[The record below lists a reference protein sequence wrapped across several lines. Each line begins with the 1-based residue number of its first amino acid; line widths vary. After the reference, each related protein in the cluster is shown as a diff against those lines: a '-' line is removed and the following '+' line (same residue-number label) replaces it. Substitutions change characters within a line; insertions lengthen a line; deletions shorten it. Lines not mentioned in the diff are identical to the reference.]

1 MRRLYA
7 IGGLLSRNVGSW
19 AWLLGV
25 CAVFAPQMSIAAA
38 AASKSSAQARI
49 ETRLRIAPPNRPVQ
63 ILDLPAAMSALR
75 IPSASVAVIE
85 RGRIAWSRTFG
96 DAALGTPV
104 YQAAS
109 LSKFVTAIVAMRLV
123 DKGVLALDAPVGDSI
138 KIWSPGRSSLMDGHP
153 VTLRWLLSMRGGINV
168 PGFAGY
174 PADAT
179 LPTLQQILQ
188 GAPPASSPEVKVE
201 AQPGSRY
208 AYSGGGY
215 EIVEALTE
223 GAAGKPFADVAR
235 DEVFG
240 PLGLSHSAFGAR
252 PPASLATDTVQEGHD
267 GDGKALPGGW
277 RAVPE
282 LAAAGL
288 WSTPEDIARVL
299 IEVCNQRAGR
309 GAPFLSPATVAQ
321 ILTPQG
327 GGPYGLGA
335 AIAQSGRH
343 VVLMKRGQNVG
354 YQGYLLLFPNACNGI
369 VIMTG
374 SDNGTTLAEALIR
387 RAAEVYRWPSI
398 GKLQD

>member
-1 MRRLYA
+1 L
-7 IGGLLSRNVGSW
+7 I
-19 AWLLGV
+19 
-25 CAVFAPQMSIAAA
+25 Q
-38 AASKSSAQARI
+38 
-49 ETRLRIAPPNRPVQ
+49 
-63 ILDLPAAMSALR
+63 
-75 IPSASVAVIE
+75 
-85 RGRIAWSRTFG
+85 RGQIAWSRTFG
-96 DAALGTPV
+96 DGAQRAPV

-109 LSKFVTAIVAMRLV
+109 LSKFVTAIVAMKLV
-123 DKGVLALDAPVGDSI
+123 DKGVLALDAPVDDKI

-168 PGFAGY
+168 PGFVGY

-179 LPTLQQILQ
+179 LPTLQQILR

-201 AQPGSRY
+201 AQPGTRY

-215 EIVEALTE
+215 EIVEALIE
-223 GAAGKPFADVAR
+223 AATGKPFADVAR
-235 DEVFG
+235 DEIFR
-240 PLGLSHSAFGAR
+240 PLGLTHSAFGAL
-252 PPASLATDTVQEGHD
+252 PPASLASHVVQGHD
-267 GDGKALPGGW
+267 SDGKALPGGW

-299 IEVCNQRAGR
+299 IGVCHRTGR
-309 GAPFLSPATVAQ
+309 GDPFLSPATVAEM
-321 ILTPQG
+321 LTPQG

-335 AIAQSGRH
+335 AVAQSGRN

-354 YQGYLLLFPNACNGI
+354 YQGYFLLFPSSCNGI
-369 VIMTG
+369 VVMTG

-387 RAAEVYRWPSI
+387 RAAEVYRWPPI